1 MAAASGSRFT
11 FKAAPLKKGTADVRL
26 QFTRKE
32 GTRMGQVGFAE
43 LNFQGFG
50 VGRTILHWIEQP
62 CTFLALVMMYV
73 SHLSARIAVVVLVE

>member
-1 MAAASGSRFT
+1 
-11 FKAAPLKKGTADVRL
+11 
-26 QFTRKE
+26 
-32 GTRMGQVGFAE
+32 MGQVGFAE